1 MIALIAI
8 VLVVLALLGV
18 PLFVL
23 VGAGALVG
31 YYSSGIDLQAFATEI
46 YRLAEMPVLS
56 AIPLFTFAGY
66 LLGESQA
73 PQRLVRL
80 TDAAIGWMP
89 GGLAVV
95 ALLACAM
102 FTAFTGASGV
112 TIVALGALLY
122 PALKQAHYPENFNLG
137 LITSSGSLGLLFAPS
152 VPLILYGIIAQQQE
166 AAHNLSISDM
176 FLAGILPGLLM
187 VVLLVFWSF
196 SVSRNID
203 REIQAFSWKQ
213 LANAVR
219 ESGWEL
225 PLPVAVLGGVYS
237 GYFAVSEVAAVTAL
251 YVLIVEVFIRKEIS
265 LKQLPS
271 VMRESM
277 VLVGAIL
284 IILGASLASTNYFI
298 DAQIPSKL
306 FNFIHA
312 HVDSKLTFL
321 VLLNIFLLVLGAMLD
336 IFSAIVLMVPLILP
350 VAIAYGVHPVHLGI
364 IFLANMQIGYFTPPV
379 GMNLFIAS
387 YRFDQPVSVLYRA
400 TLPFFFILLFAVLII
415 TYWPELSLVFI
426 SSHP

>member
-1 MIALIAI
+1 MIALIGFII
-8 VLVVLALLGV
+8 VLLALFGA

-23 VGAGALVG
+23 IGGGALLG
-31 YYSSGIDLQAFATEI
+31 YYSAGIDLQAFATEI

-66 LLGESQA
+66 LLGESKA

-80 TDAAIGWMP
+80 TDAAIGWLP
-89 GGLAVV
+89 GGLAIV
-95 ALLACAM
+95 ALLACAA

-122 PALKQAHYPENFNLG
+122 PALKQANYPENFNLG

-152 VPLILYGIIAQQQE
+152 VPLILYGIIAQQQD
-166 AAHNLSISDM
+166 AGQQVSISDM
-176 FLAGILPGLLM
+176 FIAGIFPGLLM
-187 VVLLVFWSF
+187 VLILVAYSF
-196 SVSRNID
+196 TVSRKVD
-203 REIQAFSWKQ
+203 RKVQEFRWSE
-213 LANAVR
+213 LAAALR
-219 ESGWEL
+219 ESAWEL

-251 YVLIVEVFIRKEIS
+251 YVLIVEVFVRKEIG
-265 LKQLPS
+265 LKQLPE

-277 VLVGAIL
+277 ILVGAIL

-298 DAQIPSKL
+298 DAQIPSRL
-306 FNFIHA
+306 FDFIHS
-312 HVDSKLTFL
+312 HIDSKLTFL
-321 VLLNIFLLVLGAMLD
+321 ILLNIFLLILGAMLD

-350 VAIAYGVHPVHLGI
+350 VAVAYGIHPVHLGI

-387 YRFDQPVSVLYRA
+387 YRFDKPVGQLYLA
-400 TLPFFFILLFAVLII
+400 TLPFFFILLAAVLII
-415 TYWPELSLVFI
+415 TYWPQLTLALL
-426 SSHP
+426 